1 MKKIVSFVIVTIFVM
16 SIWNSYADFKIIS
29 KEEMQ
34 KQSDKWE
41 KIKNR
46 KLYHT
51 FEWTYIPNSKDEKLL
66 KNLDKILIKINKE
79 NPSKLR
85 NFYKIIDKKLEK
97 LGKKYR
103 DSSGKGVTK
112 KNTKLYFLLEQIN
125 NKITDFDWNQDL
137 GCAKNIAKAHME
149 NNFCV
154 SNSRFIEDKTW
165 VWSQSYDYIFNH
177 KWGNVIMTNC
187 NSGYTK
193 KETMENGYMKVL
205 CVK

>member
-85 NFYKIIDKKLEK
+85 NFYKIM
-97 LGKKYR
+97 
-103 DSSGKGVTK
+103 
-112 KNTKLYFLLEQIN
+112 
-125 NKITDFDWNQDL
+125 
-137 GCAKNIAKAHME
+137 AK
-149 NNFCV
+149 
-154 SNSRFIEDKTW
+154 
-165 VWSQSYDYIFNH
+165 
-177 KWGNVIMTNC
+177 
-187 NSGYTK
+187 
-193 KETMENGYMKVL
+193 
-205 CVK
+205 